1 MILHLCKGE
10 SETNKTN
17 GSGGPSLTFSHF
29 GIECKIKAFWIWCH
43 AKRQSHQALVVL
55 LNNLTCTWKLNNIGH
70 SCSLS
75 LCLSSLDSFHWW
87 FIASHF
93 SCSKY
98 LHFPFSQSNMLI
110 SFSKI
115 PIWVQFSR
123 RPIDCWRHSHNLE
136 HLTAPWRLD
145 RLLINFIKWNIYI

>member
-1 MILHLCKGE
+1 MILHLCKGQ

-98 LHFPFSQSNMLI
+98 LHFPFIQSNMLTIVSPKFPSESSSVVVQLIFGDTVRI
-110 SFSKI
+110 SST
-115 PIWVQFSR
+115 W
-123 RPIDCWRHSHNLE
+123 RPHGDW
-136 HLTAPWRLD
+136 TGFW
-145 RLLINFIKWNIYI
+145 